1 MENPL
6 LLKLYYLHIM
16 AGEYANKFVRVVS
29 AIIAGFLRVL
39 DERLNGVKG
48 ERSHFGEGG
57 GGGYSLRFER
67 GVMGY
72 RPSPIGRG
80 SN

>member
-1 MENPL
+1 
-6 LLKLYYLHIM
+6 M

-57 GGGYSLRFER
+57 GGGGIVCGLK
-67 GVMGY
+67 GG
-72 RPSPIGRG
+72 
-80 SN
+80 